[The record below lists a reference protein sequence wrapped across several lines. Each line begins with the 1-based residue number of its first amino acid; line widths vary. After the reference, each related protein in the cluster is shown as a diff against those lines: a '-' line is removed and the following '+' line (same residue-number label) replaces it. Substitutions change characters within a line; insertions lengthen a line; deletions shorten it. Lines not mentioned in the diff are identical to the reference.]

1 MNDSRVEVVTRT
13 PAETQAVGRDL
24 GSYAEPGHVYLL
36 FGELG
41 AGKTCL
47 TQGILWGLGGD
58 EHARSP
64 TFVLVAEYA
73 GRIPLYHV
81 DLYRLDAES
90 EVADLGLDEYLFGDG
105 ACAVEWADRALGYL
119 EGVPRLEVRFE
130 RLGEND
136 RRLTLSANDGRYD
149 GVMDAVAAAHGE

>member
-1 MNDSRVEVVTRT
+1 MHHSHLEVVTHT
-13 PAETQAVGRDL
+13 AGETQDVGRAL
-24 GSYAEPGHVYLL
+24 GSHAEPGHVYLL

-58 EHARSP
+58 EFARSP
-64 TFVLVAEYA
+64 TFVLVSEYLA
-73 GRIPLYHV
+73 RIPLYHV
-81 DLYRLDAES
+81 DLYRLDSET

-119 EGVPRLEVRFE
+119 EEVSSLDVRFE
-130 RLGEND
+130 RVGEND
-136 RRLTLSANDGRYD
+136 RRLTLSANDARY
-149 GVMDAVAAAHGE
+149 GAAMDAIAARRGA